1 VELLAGYLSGI
12 RYFAQGHLV
21 PMNRDRV
28 ALDKA
33 RRKRCK
39 TPKLQQPSV
48 NRRDKKG
55 KKVLWITLFIIF
67 TLLLVF
73 VLAAFPRISYED
85 GDQRQKSFGLRA
97 PAFGLY
103 ILGFIGSLLIF
114 SVHIVSAGEVGVVRT
129 FGSITGQVGEG
140 LQITWPWQSVETW
153 NIKVQTVLPESSC
166 SDRSISCLDA
176 FSSESQDVFIR
187 AVVNLKV
194 DPRDVQELARTVGS
208 NYVERLVLPRLHQIV
223 KDTTVKYRSV
233 DIAPHREE
241 IRQAVRERLGQE
253 LSENSINVVDLLIT
267 NIDFRP
273 EFKQAIEAKVKAEQD
288 ALTEQNKVLI
298 SKAQAEQAAAV
309 AEGTASRLRI
319 EAQGQADANRL
330 INESL
335 TPLLIQFQAVQ
346 KLTDNVQIA
355 LIPSGNGVIIDP
367 ATLLS
372 GTPAR

>member
-1 VELLAGYLSGI
+1 
-12 RYFAQGHLV
+12 
-21 PMNRDRV
+21 
-28 ALDKA
+28 
-33 RRKRCK
+33 
-39 TPKLQQPSV
+39 
-48 NRRDKKG
+48 
-55 KKVLWITLFIIF
+55 VLWITLLIIF
-67 TLLLVF
+67 TLLLAF
-73 VLAAFPRISYED
+73 VLVAFPRIGYED
-85 GDQRQKSFGLRA
+85 NGRQKSFGLRA
-97 PAFGLY
+97 PAFGIY
-103 ILGFIGSLLIF
+103 VLGFIGSLLIF

-166 SDRSISCLDA
+166 SDRTLNCLDA

-187 AVVNLKV
+187 AVVNLRV

-233 DIAPHREE
+233 DVAPHREE
-241 IRQAVRERLGQE
+241 IRQAVRERLGRE

-372 GTPAR
+372 GSPAR